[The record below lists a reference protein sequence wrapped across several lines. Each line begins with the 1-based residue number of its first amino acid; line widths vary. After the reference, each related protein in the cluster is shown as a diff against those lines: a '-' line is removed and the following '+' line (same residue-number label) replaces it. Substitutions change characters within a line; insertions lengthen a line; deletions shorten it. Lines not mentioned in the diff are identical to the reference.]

1 MALDDFD
8 TSNIYNNFVYDGGL
22 YKSTTHLGPDERTF
36 VTIENSFVEAKQSIV
51 YEVKASNHLDAV
63 FKARSGACSDDKNF
77 VSSVACEAGTSPKM
91 LKYDAKEKKL
101 SVIDLLQKETRGLLL
116 GVKD

>member
-1 MALDDFD
+1 MTLDDFD

-22 YKSTTHLGPDERTF
+22 YNSTTHLGPDERTF
-36 VTIENSFVEAKQSIV
+36 VTIENSFGQAKQSIV

-91 LKYDAKEKKL
+91 LKYDF
-101 SVIDLLQKETRGLLL
+101 
-116 GVKD
+116 